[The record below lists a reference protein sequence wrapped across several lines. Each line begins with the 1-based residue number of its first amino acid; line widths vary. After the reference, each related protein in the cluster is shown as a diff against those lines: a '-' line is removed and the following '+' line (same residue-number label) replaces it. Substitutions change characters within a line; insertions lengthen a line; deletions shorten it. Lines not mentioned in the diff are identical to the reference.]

1 MAGKHNLNH
10 VEIKTNQL
18 HDAFPTKK
26 FLLSEQNTRR
36 EIWDEKRKST
46 STRAGKPRALLQIK

>member
-36 EIWDEKRKST
+36 EI
-46 STRAGKPRALLQIK
+46 